1 MRVLL
6 SLSKFFMHRL
16 LIVIGQMN
24 LDYLLFSL
32 ACSQVTQLN
41 IYVGM
46 FQPQE
51 GFQVTQPG
59 QTQLYMF
66 RGGKESKNSWW
77 EILQI
82 RNKEHL
88 ETLNF
93 IFFVFPIELGLKKYF
108 LKLDEFKILK
118 DLI

>member
-66 RGGKESKNSWW
+66 RGGKESKNSS
-77 EILQI
+77 ESRELMRNITNK
-82 RNKEHL
+82 NKEHL
-88 ETLNF
+88 KNLNF
-93 IFFVFPIELGLKKYF
+93 FFFDLGLKNIYLELMKS
-108 LKLDEFKILK
+108 KLHRI
-118 DLI
+118 

>member
-66 RGGKESKNSWW
+66 RGGKESKNSS
-77 EILQI
+77 ERRDII
-82 RNKEHL
+82 
-88 ETLNF
+88 
-93 IFFVFPIELGLKKYF
+93 IVI
-108 LKLDEFKILK
+108 KITDTFHTVGINSFSMYRYLTTAP
-118 DLI
+118 